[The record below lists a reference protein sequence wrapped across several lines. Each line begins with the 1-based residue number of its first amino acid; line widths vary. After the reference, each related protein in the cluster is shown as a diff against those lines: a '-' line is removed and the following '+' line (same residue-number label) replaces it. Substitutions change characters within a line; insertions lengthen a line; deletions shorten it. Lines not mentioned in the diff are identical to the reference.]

1 MTSDDK
7 TESAWADFHIRGFSA
22 GLTLSRELAALRR
35 ESRHRPPTDDDGDDD
50 NDDDFDD
57 DEPSYLS
64 RIISPAAMKP
74 WKIIARLKSGKT
86 ILVAETSRRC

>member
-1 MTSDDK
+1 VTSDDK
-7 TESAWADFHIRGFSA
+7 TESAWADFHIHDFST
-22 GLTLSRELAALRR
+22 GLTLSRELALRR

-50 NDDDFDD
+50 DDDFDD

-64 RIISPAAMKP
+64 RIISSVAMKRR
-74 WKIIARLKSGKT
+74 KIIARLKSRKT